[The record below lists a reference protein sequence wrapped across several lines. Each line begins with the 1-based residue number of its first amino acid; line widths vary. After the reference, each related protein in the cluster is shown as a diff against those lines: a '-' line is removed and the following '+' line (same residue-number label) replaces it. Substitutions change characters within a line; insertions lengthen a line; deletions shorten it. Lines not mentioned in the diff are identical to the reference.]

1 MTIVEIFPSRHRE
14 RAGLGLGGADNRRFE
29 FRFSGLGLGLAP
41 YSSLRLGRRDRICRM
56 GLQISGTF
64 RTAH

>member
-1 MTIVEIFPSRHRE
+1 MTIVEIFPSRHHK

-29 FRFSGLGLGLAP
+29 FRFPGLGPGLAP
-41 YSSLRLGRRDRICRM
+41 YSSFRTGRRDRICRM
-56 GLQISGTF
+56 GLQISGSF